1 LSQQISAIWRAN
13 SDAYGPRKH
22 RRPCEYTAYVP
33 DLLSAH
39 TLELSAELA
48 ADVADTE
55 RGLAAFEGAPNRGLE
70 QLARFLLRAEAV
82 ASSKIEG
89 LQVNSRRLARHE
101 AWIAA
106 GVPDRDA
113 TADAVLGNVLAMQH
127 AVREVATA
135 ETVELQHL
143 LDIHAALMEHSD
155 HPDIGGHVR
164 TKQNWIGGNDFNPCQ
179 AAFVPPP
186 PEYLAG
192 LLEDLCLF
200 INRDD
205 LPGTVQAGLVHAQFE
220 TIHPFADGNGR
231 TGRALIQVVLKRRGL
246 ARNFVPPVSLALAT
260 RASAYVDALTRFRY
274 MGDADGT
281 AALAGVRDWLD
292 LFLSA
297 VRRAT
302 ADAANLQKLLEH
314 VQENWRTA
322 ARPRTGSAADRLLSE
337 LIANPVVT
345 SDDVIR
351 LTQASR
357 SAAFA
362 AIDSLTA
369 ADVIRPV
376 GDQRRYRMFEAS
388 QVFDVLTDY
397 ERATATESGDT
408 RGERPKRAVPYRQ
421 NSGPA

>member
-1 LSQQISAIWRAN
+1 
-13 SDAYGPRKH
+13 
-22 RRPCEYTAYVP
+22 VP

-39 TLELSAELA
+39 TLDLSAELA

-55 RGLAAFEGAPNRGLE
+55 RELAAFEGAPDQGLE

-101 AWIAA
+101 ARIAA
-106 GVPDRDA
+106 GIPDRDA

-127 AVREVATA
+127 AVNEVATA
-135 ETVELQHL
+135 ETVELRHL

-155 HPDIGGHVR
+155 QPDIGGHLR

-205 LPGTVQAGLVHAQFE
+205 LPGTVQAGIVHAQFE

-231 TGRALIQVVLKRRGL
+231 TGRALIQVVLKRRAL

-274 MGDADGT
+274 VGDATG
-281 AALAGVRDWLD
+281 AEALAGIRDWLD

-302 ADAANLQKLLEH
+302 ADAANLQKLLERM
-314 VQENWRTA
+314 QEDWRTA

-345 SDDVIR
+345 SEDVIR

-362 AIDSLTA
+362 AIDSLKA

-376 GDQRRYRMFEAS
+376 GDQHRYRMFEAS

-408 RGERPKRAVPYRQ
+408 RGERPQRAVPYRQ
-421 NSGPA
+421 NPGQT